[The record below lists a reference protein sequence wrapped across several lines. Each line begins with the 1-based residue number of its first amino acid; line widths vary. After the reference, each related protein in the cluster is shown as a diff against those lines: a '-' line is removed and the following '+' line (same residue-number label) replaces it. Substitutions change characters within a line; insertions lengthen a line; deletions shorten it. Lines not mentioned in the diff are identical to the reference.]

1 MSADS
6 PNDIAVT
13 APVPSAALPAPAG
26 ADAVGGE
33 AATPPGSGGQTP
45 GSPAPPA
52 GGLLERVRDDRE
64 RVLQAVLELLSG
76 HGDAALRGI
85 DLIDAAAWAQK
96 LGGVRHMLLHGVDA
110 LRTSTQSL
118 AFAESRT
125 AGFDHD
131 IHGLSNGVS
140 DMAQRLQNAAAQTQT
155 AQQQLDALRQR
166 VDATAESVQ
175 RSDQAIAAT
184 LDEVADVSGFIAATE
199 TKLTGFVDAVRSV
212 ETLTAGISEIASQTN
227 LLALNAAIEAAR
239 AGEHGRGFAVVADEV
254 RNLARKTARITQQI
268 EELTRTLRDQ
278 SSDVGADMTRSVQR
292 VQRVGQLVTNTGQTL
307 ADVKSMLG
315 QVGQVAQE
323 QTGLMRQLVSDAE
336 QQRHDAEKAAALLR
350 VLVERFEAMT
360 ALVRA
365 AREQLKAGVNAV
377 SSWPDTAVT
386 LRVSL
391 AMHYQWIGQ
400 LLAAAQT
407 QRQVDMDVSDFHACF
422 FGKWYF
428 GAGARDFGTNA
439 DFAAIDPVHQ
449 QVHRTGHAL
458 VQAIAAGDD
467 TRTAELAQTLQQLS
481 DTITQRIEALM
492 RQIP

>member
-1 MSADS
+1 MPADS
-6 PNDIAVT
+6 LSL
-13 APVPSAALPAPAG
+13 PSAAPTADDSAPPMPAPD
-26 ADAVGGE
+26 DA
-33 AATPPGSGGQTP
+33 AAQ
-45 GSPAPPA
+45 PAAPAAPA
-52 GGLLERVRDDRE
+52 GGLLERVREDRE
-64 RVLQAVLELLSG
+64 RVLQAVLDLLTG

-85 DLIDAAAWAQK
+85 DLIDATAWAQK

-110 LRTSTQSL
+110 LRTATQSL

-131 IHGLSNGVS
+131 IHGLSTGVS

-155 AQQQLDALRQR
+155 AQHQLDALRER
-166 VDATAESVQ
+166 VQATTASVQ

-184 LDEVADVSGFIAATE
+184 LEEVADVSGFIAATE

-307 ADVKSMLG
+307 VDVKSMLG

-350 VLVERFEAMT
+350 VLVERFESMMG
-360 ALVRA
+360 LVRA
-365 AREQLKAGVNAV
+365 AREQLKTGVSAV
-377 SSWPDTAVT
+377 SVWPDTAVT

-407 QRQVDMDVSDFHACF
+407 QRKVDMDVSDFHACF

-428 GAGARDFGTNA
+428 GAGARDFGGNA

-458 VQAIAAGDD
+458 VQAIASGDA

>member
-1 MSADS
+1 MPADS
-6 PNDIAVT
+6 LSL
-13 APVPSAALPAPAG
+13 PSAAPTADDSAPPMPAPDDAAG
-26 ADAVGGE
+26 AATAQP
-33 AATPPGSGGQTP
+33 AA
-45 GSPAPPA
+45 PAAPA
-52 GGLLERVRDDRE
+52 GGLLERVREDRE
-64 RVLQAVLELLSG
+64 RVLQAVLDLLTG
-76 HGDAALRGI
+76 HGDAALRCI

-131 IHGLSNGVS
+131 IHGLSTSVS
-140 DMAQRLQNAAAQTQT
+140 DMAQRLQNAATQTQT
-155 AQQQLDALRQR
+155 AQHQFDALRERMQ
-166 VDATAESVQ
+166 ATTASVQ

-184 LDEVADVSGFIAATE
+184 LEEVADVSGFIAATE

-315 QVGQVAQE
+315 QVGQV
-323 QTGLMRQLVSDAE
+323 
-336 QQRHDAEKAAALLR
+336 
-350 VLVERFEAMT
+350 